1 MVFGTGPIK
10 TKCKNV
16 DLGLG
21 KVNIKQLTVTYG
33 LPIPGLFFSYIVIF
47 YPNRQKF
54 AGQIDIRARTLS
66 CIEREAGNL
75 VNVWGVVIDQSFR
88 VDG

>member
-1 MVFGTGPIK
+1 MNDWVANVSKKTYTMVFGTGPIK
-10 TKCKNV
+10 TRCKNV

-47 YPNRQKF
+47 IQSEKKLLGKYISEPGHCL
-54 AGQIDIRARTLS
+54 AW
-66 CIEREAGNL
+66 REKLGI
-75 VNVWGVVIDQSFR
+75 W
-88 VDG
+88 